1 MRMGGLDPWQAGPPK
16 ADPSQASTANFAAA
30 ILHTEASKAMCF
42 GIASRKIW
50 GGFRSS
56 FAGVLRELS
65 TAFAHS
71 FAAALELNVLDV
83 WP

>member
-1 MRMGGLDPWQAGPPK
+1 M
-16 ADPSQASTANFAAA
+16 
-30 ILHTEASKAMCF
+30 
-42 GIASRKIW
+42 GIARCHHCGDLAVVHVYTDRLLLGRFG

-71 FAAALELNVLDV
+71 FAAALELKVLDV